1 MRDYG
6 VQKKNQEMSGLSGAS
21 RWKGIYLIIGLI
33 VMAELVTV
41 SGRGHID
48 YQSSFGPKER
58 RKRQV
63 GQTDA
68 FSLLSSLSRPAAGP
82 SSTVAPGGSASGKQL
97 ELGNNAFGG
106 LIGGIFNQALSN
118 FARPTQNGGVNI
130 DLGALANPQTWT
142 NFGGNNGATFQPAN
156 PPGGDVSFP
165 GTRPNNFF
173 PPGNPDFCRQRPNHR
188 RCRPGGG
195 PGNGQGRP
203 TQAVNLPDELKGI
216 TWAQYIDS
224 SSMLWLPY
232 DMNVPGFIPGR
243 AYYLGFGNP
252 DFAYQTC
259 FTPLRQTGRCRFVQH
274 CARPEIIASL
284 SSFLSYACPIGSDYM
299 GVCCPDNTQPTV
311 LTTQPPPPPPPTL
324 APVTTTAEPLTTTTI
339 AAPPP
344 TTVVATVP
352 STTVTTVKKG
362 CGELMKQTTR
372 IVGGVPADKGE
383 WPWMAALL
391 RDKTDQYCGGVLI
404 TDQHILTASHCVDNF
419 KPEELTVRLGE
430 YDFSQVSETR
440 RDFAAETIYMHE
452 SYDRRT
458 YKNDIAL
465 IKLKTKATFNDDIWP
480 ICLPPS
486 NIVLEG
492 QSAFV
497 TGWGTTSYSGQ
508 SSDILLEVILPIW
521 ALADCQKS
529 YTQPIS
535 EQQLCAGY
543 KAGGKD
549 SCQGDSGGPL
559 MYQMSTGR
567 WAVVGIVSW
576 GIRCA
581 EKDKPGVYTRVTS
594 YSDWIKAKV
603 LA

>member
-1 MRDYG
+1 MMG
-6 VQKKNQEMSGLSGAS
+6 NSATS
-21 RWKGIYLIIGLI
+21 RWVYLTVGLI

-48 YQSSFGPKER
+48 YPSSFGPKER

-63 GQTDA
+63 DQNDA
-68 FSLLSSLSRPAAGP
+68 FSLLSSLSRPA
-82 SSTVAPGGSASGKQL
+82 GGTPATQASNGAATGKQL
-97 ELGNNAFGG
+97 DLNNNAFGG

-118 FARPTQNGGVNI
+118 LARPANNGGGVNSG
-130 DLGALANPQTWT
+130 LGIFGNPQAWANFGANPQGVP
-142 NFGGNNGATFQPAN
+142 FQQQPGGG
-156 PPGGDVSFP
+156 GGDVSFP
-165 GTRPNNFF
+165 GNRPNNNFF
-173 PPGNPDFCRQRPNHR
+173 PGSPEFCRQRPNSR
-188 RCRPGGG
+188 RCRPSPEIDHGHGHG
-195 PGNGQGRP
+195 EIFSTHSPI
-203 TQAVNLPDELKGI
+203 ANLPNELKGL

-224 SSMLWLPY
+224 TSTLWLPSGT
-232 DMNVPGFIPGR
+232 NVPGFIPGR

-259 FTPLRQTGRCRFVQH
+259 STPLSQSGRCRFVQH
-274 CARPEIIASL
+274 CARQEIIATL
-284 SSFLSYACPIGSDYM
+284 NAFVSYACPIGSDYM

-311 LTTQPPPPPPPTL
+311 PVTRPPPPPPPTPAPTTL
-324 APVTTTAEPLTTTTI
+324 APITTA
-339 AAPPP
+339 AP
-344 TTVVATVP
+344 TTKAP
-352 STTVTTVKKG
+352 IATTVAAVPTAATPKKG

-430 YDFSQVSETR
+430 YDFSQVSEAR
-440 RDFAAETIYMHE
+440 RDFGAEAIYMHE

-465 IKLKTKATFNDDIWP
+465 IKLKTKATFNSDIWP

-486 NIVLEG
+486 NVVLEG

-508 SSDILLEVILPIW
+508 ASEVLLEVILPIW
-521 ALADCQKS
+521 ALADCQKA

-567 WAVVGIVSW
+567 WAVVGVVSW

-603 LA
+603 LS

>member
-1 MRDYG
+1 MT
-6 VQKKNQEMSGLSGAS
+6 ELSGAS
-21 RWKGIYLIIGLI
+21 RWKGTYLMIGLI

-82 SSTVAPGGSASGKQL
+82 SSTAAPGGSGSGKQL
-97 ELGNNAFGG
+97 DLGTNAFGG

-130 DLGALANPQTWT
+130 DLGALANPQTWA
-142 NFGGNNGATFQPAN
+142 NFGGNNGAPFQPAN
-156 PPGGDVSFP
+156 PSGGDVSFP
-165 GTRPNNFF
+165 GKVATTIK
-173 PPGNPDFCRQRPNHR
+173 
-188 RCRPGGG
+188 
-195 PGNGQGRP
+195 P
-203 TQAVNLPDELKGI
+203 TTSTKKPKTSGKPATTTSTKKPSNDVILPSMTSLDDVPELKGI

-259 FTPLRQTGRCRFVQH
+259 FTPQRLTGRCRFVQH

-284 SSFLSYACPIGSDYM
+284 SSFLGSACPIGGDYM

-311 LTTQPPPPPPPTL
+311 LTTRPPPPPPPTL
-324 APVTTTAEPLTTTTI
+324 APETTTAAPLTTTTTV
-339 AAPPP
+339 APP

-352 STTVTTVKKG
+352 STTVPTVKKG

-430 YDFSQVSETR
+430 YDFSQVSEAR
-440 RDFAAETIYMHE
+440 RDFAAEAIYMHE

-465 IKLKTKATFNDDIWP
+465 IKLKTKATFNNDIWP

-508 SSDILLEVILPIW
+508 SSDVLLEVILPIW
-521 ALADCQKS
+521 ALADCQKA

-567 WAVVGIVSW
+567 WAVVGVVSW

>member
-1 MRDYG
+1 MT
-6 VQKKNQEMSGLSGAS
+6 ELSGAS

-68 FSLLSSLSRPAAGP
+68 FSLLSSLSRPAAAGP
-82 SSTVAPGGSASGKQL
+82 SSTAAPGGSGSGKQL
-97 ELGNNAFGG
+97 DLGNNAFGG

-130 DLGALANPQTWT
+130 DLGALANPQTWA
-142 NFGGNNGATFQPAN
+142 NFGGNNGATFPPPN
-156 PPGGDVSFP
+156 PHGGDVSFP
-165 GTRPNNFF
+165 GKVATANK
-173 PPGNPDFCRQRPNHR
+173 
-188 RCRPGGG
+188 
-195 PGNGQGRP
+195 P
-203 TQAVNLPDELKGI
+203 TTTKKPKTNSKPVTTTTKQPSNDVIVPSLTSLADVPELKGI

-259 FTPLRQTGRCRFVQH
+259 FTPLRATGRCRFVQH

-311 LTTQPPPPPPPTL
+311 VTTQPPPPPPPTL
-324 APVTTTAEPLTTTTI
+324 APETTTAAPLTTTTTV
-339 AAPPP
+339 APP
-344 TTVVATVP
+344 TTTAVATEP
-352 STTVTTVKKG
+352 STTVAAVRKG
-362 CGELMKQTTR
+362 CGEHMKQTTR
-372 IVGGVPADKGE
+372 IVGGQPADKGE

-391 RDKTDQYCGGVLI
+391 RDMTDQYCGGVLI

-430 YDFSQVSETR
+430 YDFSQVSEAR
-440 RDFAAETIYMHE
+440 RDFAAEAIYMHE

-465 IKLKTKATFNDDIWP
+465 IKLKTKATFNNDIWP

-508 SSDILLEVILPIW
+508 SSDVLLEVILPIW
-521 ALADCQKS
+521 ALADCQKA

-543 KAGGKD
+543 RAGGKD

-567 WAVVGIVSW
+567 WAVVGVVSW